1 MKMAKMIIGLM
12 MTASTVSNAE
22 VVVDK
27 KQQII
32 VGTSY
37 VSTFRYSQPL
47 TGVDI
52 CRGPNTAQLDN
63 QIVQAQREDEGTW
76 AGQQAYNLAAS
87 EALASCKNDYNSDC
101 KIVSARYKDII
112 STEFIG
118 YKACEAKVLVH
129 GYKLK

>member
-1 MKMAKMIIGLM
+1 MIIGLM

>member
-1 MKMAKMIIGLM
+1 MKKATLLAGLVMIAGAI
-12 MTASTVSNAE
+12 SNAE
-22 VVVDK
+22 VVVDV

-52 CRGPNTAQLDN
+52 CRGPNSAQLDN
-63 QIVQAQREDEGTW
+63 QIVQHQRENDGTW

-129 GYKLK
+129 GYRLK